1 MIKRRIAG
9 YVHRHPTSAWAGIM
23 VSLEHLLQD
32 ITEFVATLTG
42 YVPLHTVRFL
52 VYRLLGVDIPGDSI
66 IYWRC
71 RFFAP
76 SGVSIG
82 HHSIIGND
90 AFLDGRFGIQIG
102 DNVNIAAQ
110 VLIFTQEHDINS
122 TYFAGRGSP
131 VIIEDRAFIGSR
143 VTILPSVRVGAG
155 AVVAS
160 GAVVTRDVEP
170 WTVVGGVP
178 ARFIKQRPVLDY
190 ELDTSNRRLFQ

>member
-1 MIKRRIAG
+1 MIKRRIARF
-9 YVHRHPTSAWAGIM
+9 VHQHPTSAWAGMI
-23 VSLEHLLQD
+23 VSSHRLLDD

-42 YVPLHTVRFL
+42 YVPVHTVRFL

-71 RFFAP
+71 RFFSP

-90 AFLDGRFGIQIG
+90 AFLDGRYGIQIG

-110 VLIFTQEHDINS
+110 VLIFTMGHDINS
-122 TYFAGRGSP
+122 PNFAGRWGP
-131 VIIEDRAFIGSR
+131 VIIEDRAYIGSR
-143 VTILPSVRVGAG
+143 VIILPSVKVGAG
-155 AVVAS
+155 AVVSS

-170 WTVVGGVP
+170 WTIVGGVP
-178 ARFIKQRPVLDY
+178 ARFIKRRPVLDY
-190 ELDTSNRRLFQ
+190 ELDTSYRRLFQ